1 MAIGPNIWGPHGW
14 KFLHFIAMAYPN
26 EPTNEDKQKYLT
38 FFTLVGDLLPC
49 QLCIDNYKKHLLI
62 YPITDEVLS
71 SKSNLLKWSIDM
83 HNEVNKENN
92 KKVYTYNEAV
102 ALISNNYNEEQKKVE
117 PKSDN
122 SKPDNEKPDN
132 AKPDNAKPR
141 SNNLMLY
148 TFIFL
153 FIMLI
158 LIAVVYKKT

>member
-1 MAIGPNIWGPHGW
+1 
-14 KFLHFIAMAYPN
+14 
-26 EPTNEDKQKYLT
+26 
-38 FFTLVGDLLPC
+38 
-49 QLCIDNYKKHLLI
+49 
-62 YPITDEVLS
+62 
-71 SKSNLLKWSIDM
+71 M

-117 PKSDN
+117 PKTDN
-122 SKPDNEKPDN
+122 SKPEIKEEIKEPKSKNI
-132 AKPDNAKPR
+132 
-141 SNNLMLY
+141 MLY

>member
-26 EPTNEDKQKYLT
+26 EPTDEDKQKYLT

-62 YPITDEVLS
+62 FPITDEVLS
-71 SKSNLLKWSIDM
+71 SKINLLKWSIDM
-83 HNEVNKENN
+83 HNEVNKDNN
-92 KKVYTYNEAV
+92 KKVYTYNEAI

-117 PKSDN
+117 PK
-122 SKPDNEKPDN
+122 PDN
-132 AKPDNAKPR
+132 AKPDNAKEEIKPELKEPK
-141 SNNLMLY
+141 NVMLY